1 MKILLS
7 NDDGYFAEGL
17 VTLALALADKHDVKV
32 CAPATEKSGAGH
44 ALTFNRTLKWTEISA
59 DEMTLSDGKGN
70 RIPFHAVHGSPADAV
85 KFALEYI
92 YRDEKFDLVLSG
104 INSVL
109 NIGTDIIYSG
119 TFGAAEEGSILGVPS
134 VAVSTVASDGGYALA
149 AEFVMDNLEA
159 LHAAAAPY
167 VTVNV
172 NVPSG
177 RREAVKGVAVV
188 PLGIRRYNDWY
199 EFDGKCGYELFG
211 APHDC
216 SNDDEDTDCK
226 LSDMGYITV
235 TPVRV
240 LCTDDAELA
249 RCKGRKWKF

>member
-1 MKILLS
+1 MKILIA

-17 VTLALALADKHDVKV
+17 VTLALALADEHDVRV
-32 CAPATEKSGAGH
+32 SAPATEKSGAGH
-44 ALTFNRTLKWTEISA
+44 ALTFNRTLKWTEISP
-59 DEMTLSDGKGN
+59 DEMLLSAGGR

-92 YRDEKFDLVLSG
+92 YKDEKFDLVLSG

-109 NIGTDIIYSG
+109 NVGSDIIYSG
-119 TFGAAEEGSILGVPS
+119 TFGAAEEGSVLGVPS

-149 AEFVMDNLEA
+149 AEFVRNNLEK
-159 LHAAAAPY
+159 LRAAAAPY

-177 RREAVKGVAVV
+177 RREAIKGVAVV

-199 EFDGKCGYELFG
+199 EFDGGSGYELFG
-211 APHDC
+211 SPIDY
-216 SNDDEDTDCK
+216 SGDREETDCK

-240 LCTDDAELA
+240 LCTDEAELA
-249 RCKGRKWKF
+249 RCRTAEWKF